1 MAARAGANL
10 GGINPVPKI
19 LLSLLAAFIIAAP
32 MPAQAWGQLGHRVI
46 GQLADERVSGRTRA
60 EILLILGV
68 EDLAEASTW
77 PDEERSNPA
86 DFWQNDASPWHYVT
100 VPPGTSY
107 PDVGAPPEG
116 DAASALTQFV
126 ATVRDRNAP
135 AEDRALAL
143 RFIIHIIGDLHQPL
157 HVGNGTD
164 RGGNDVRVT
173 WFREDTNLHRVWDT
187 DMIMD
192 KNLSYSEY
200 ARWLGRAIPPQSEID
215 WWTADPLVW
224 IAESAAIRPT
234 IYPAAGE
241 TDLSWDYNYRYLPI
255 AERRLQ
261 QGGVRL
267 AAYLEWVF
275 SQ

>member
-1 MAARAGANL
+1 
-10 GGINPVPKI
+10 
-19 LLSLLAAFIIAAP
+19 
-32 MPAQAWGQLGHRVI
+32 
-46 GQLADERVSGRTRA
+46 
-60 EILLILGV
+60 
-68 EDLAEASTW
+68 
-77 PDEERSNPA
+77 
-86 DFWQNDASPWHYVT
+86 
-100 VPPGTSY
+100 
-107 PDVGAPPEG
+107 
-116 DAASALTQFV
+116 
-126 ATVRDRNAP
+126 
-135 AEDRALAL
+135 
-143 RFIIHIIGDLHQPL
+143 
-157 HVGNGTD
+157 
-164 RGGNDVRVT
+164 
-173 WFREDTNLHRVWDT
+173 
-187 DMIMD
+187 MIMD

>member
-1 MAARAGANL
+1 M
-10 GGINPVPKI
+10 
-19 LLSLLAAFIIAAP
+19 LLSLLATIIVAAP
-32 MPAQAWGQLGHRVI
+32 MPAQAWGQLGHRII

-100 VPPGTSY
+100 VPPGNSY
-107 PDVGAPPEG
+107 PDVGAPPQG
-116 DAASALTQFV
+116 DAASALTQFA
-126 ATVRDRNAP
+126 ATVRDRSAP

-143 RFIIHIIGDLHQPL
+143 RFIIHIVGDLHQPL
-157 HVGNGTD
+157 HVGNGAD
-164 RGGNDVRVT
+164 RGGNDEQVT
-173 WFREDTNLHRVWDT
+173 WFREETNLHRVWDT

-192 KNLSYSEY
+192 KNLSYTEY
-200 ARWLGRAIPPQSEID
+200 ARWLGRAIAPQTEIG
-215 WWTADPLVW
+215 WWTADALVW

-241 TDLSWDYNYRYLPI
+241 TDLSYAYNYQNLPI
-255 AERRLQ
+255 AEQRLQ

-267 AAYLEWVF
+267 AAYLEWLF
-275 SQ
+275 SE